1 MPAFRGHIGAMRLS
15 PPLPP
20 LSRDCALFLD
30 IDGTLLDFSLSPDG
44 VVVPRGL
51 PALLQDLQAWLGGAL
66 ALLSGRK
73 LADIEALF
81 GPVFAAGAEHGA
93 LLRMADG
100 QVLAETRPN
109 PALAALAA
117 PLRAA
122 VAARPGTLLEEKR
135 FGLTLH
141 WRAAPAM
148 ESELSALARELAAP
162 HPELMLLPAHAALEI
177 RPGGTDKGAAL
188 ETFMRQPPFSGRRPV
203 LIGDDVTD
211 EPAIARANEMGGLG
225 LHVARDFGGTT
236 QAVRDWLAR
245 ALEQEGAGDA
255 TA

>member
-1 MPAFRGHIGAMRLS
+1 MPQC
-15 PPLPP
+15 PLLPA

-44 VVVPRGL
+44 VIVPSGL
-51 PALLQDLQAWLGGAL
+51 LALLQNLKIWLGGAL

-81 GPVFAAGAEHGA
+81 GSNFAAGAEHGA
-93 LLRMADG
+93 FLRNADG
-100 QVLAETRPN
+100 AVLAETQPN
-109 PALAALAA
+109 PALAALVV
-117 PLRAA
+117 PLREA
-122 VAARPGTLLEEKR
+122 VAARSGTLLEEKR

-148 ESELSALARELAAP
+148 AGELTALAGRLAAP
-162 HPELMLLPAHAALEI
+162 HPGLLLLPAHSALEI
-177 RPGGTDKGAAL
+177 RPGGTDKGSAL
-188 ETFMRQPPFSGRRPV
+188 EAFMRQPPFSGRRPV
-203 LIGDDVTD
+203 FIGDDITD
-211 EPAIARANEMGGLG
+211 EPAIARANELGGVG

-236 QAVRDWLAR
+236 QAVRNWLTEN
-245 ALEQEGAGDA
+245 LERKEAGDA